1 MGINMIGEDSISEF
15 SIGETPETSASPGL
29 VLQCQFDVEATI
41 DSRFTIQP
49 RYEVFLTLDPSP

>member
-1 MGINMIGEDSISEF
+1 MISEDAISEF
-15 SIGETPETSASPGL
+15 AIGEGVETSESSAPVST
-29 VLQCQFDVEATI
+29 VLKCQFDVEATI